1 MHKCRPDLRNR
12 VRATAG
18 RVLALALLSTAALVT
33 TAAAQGTKPDP
44 AKGQALAQRLCSN
57 CHNVGGPG
65 APAGRP
71 EVPGFV
77 TIAKRPGQTA
87 EGLAGKIIIPHP
99 EMPTISVTLP
109 EIRDIVAYIQSL
121 KD

>member
-1 MHKCRPDLRNR
+1 MHICRPDDRKRARTKPGRLF
-12 VRATAG
+12 ATAL
-18 RVLALALLSTAALVT
+18 VLTGALVT

-65 APAGRP
+65 ASAGRP
-71 EVPGFV
+71 EVPGFA
-77 TIAKRPGQTA
+77 TIAKRPGQTT

>member
-1 MHKCRPDLRNR
+1 MHNCRPVFRNR
-12 VRATAG
+12 AHTAAG
-18 RVLALALLSTAALVT
+18 RVLALALVSAAALVT

-44 AKGQALAQRLCSN
+44 VKGQALAQRLCSN
-57 CHNVGGPG
+57 CHNVGGG
-65 APAGRP
+65 TQTGRP
-71 EVPGFV
+71 EVPSFA